1 MAAELPEQAGEIR
14 IIPFPRPAASTQ
26 SVHAEP
32 ARSCSQQI
40 KLRTTLGA
48 IGAPRRSR
56 PPRAGAASPC
66 EVVLS
71 IAAFR
76 PSTCQRAQMREHDW
90 KPKPCETSP
99 LARKRRRLQPMNGC
113 RPSFIVCQSARMN
126 SKPTIGKLSGAA
138 RVERREFPSW
148 HPWHPLPGGEIR
160 ERARA
165 LACRFVCA
173 WHACNCCMS
182 TRARYL
188 QRACNCCMSTRA
200 RYLPR
205 VGRHGGCVRVISVP
219 SHRTCST
226 CAEHKGVE

>member
-1 MAAELPEQAGEIR
+1 MRGALHCC
-14 IIPFPRPAASTQ
+14 IPPFWP
-26 SVHAEP
+26 
-32 ARSCSQQI
+32 
-40 KLRTTLGA
+40 
-48 IGAPRRSR
+48 
-56 PPRAGAASPC
+56 
-66 EVVLS
+66 
-71 IAAFR
+71 
-76 PSTCQRAQMREHDW
+76 RAQMREHDW
-90 KPKPCETSP
+90 TFQRANHALFFRPRSQ
-99 LARKRRRLQPMNGC
+99 AARLQPMNGC

-126 SKPTIGKLSGAA
+126 SQPTIGKLSGAA

-148 HPWHPLPGGEIR
+148 HPWHPLPGGEMR
-160 ERARA
+160 ERSRV